1 MIRNGAVVGFGT
13 IAETTHLGALAAAGM
28 HVVAVVETADDRC
41 AEVLRALPYARIY
54 RDVAQLLA
62 HEKLDFVDICTP
74 PHAHYKAA
82 CAAMEAGVHV
92 LCEKPLVLLPE
103 HAAELAR
110 LAELHQTV
118 VGCVHNWTQAPI
130 LKRARELALGGTLG
144 ALQRVNMVTL
154 RTKPAAVAGDTS
166 NWRVDPSKAGGGI
179 LFDHGW
185 HGMSILLRSV
195 GAAPRYVRGRCE
207 KRRFTDLPVE
217 DSSETWVEFE
227 NGVIGRYEATW
238 AGSERRNR
246 VSLQCERG
254 RIEVDNDT
262 LKIFDHE
269 ALLDT
274 TVFAESLAGGGYR
287 PDWTAAIVQEFKNE
301 IDVTASRGALL
312 SEALTTLQMLL
323 ATYASSAQ
331 GGQAM
336 RVGSDVSFFA
346 QYKRAQ
352 VA

>member
-1 MIRNGAVVGFGT
+1 MRNGAVVGFGT
-13 IAETTHLGALAAAGM
+13 IAETTHLGALKAAGM
-28 HVVAVVETADDRC
+28 NVVAVVETAEDRR
-41 AEVLRALPYARIY
+41 AEALRALPHARMY
-54 RDVAQLLA
+54 RDVESLLA

-74 PHAHYKAA
+74 PHAHFEAA
-82 CAAMEAGVHV
+82 CLAIEAGVHV

-110 LAELHQTV
+110 LATLHQTV

-130 LKRARELALGGTLG
+130 LKRARQLAQDGNFG
-144 ALQRVNMVTL
+144 ALQRVNMITV

-166 NWRVDPSKAGGGI
+166 NWRVDPTKAGGGI

-195 GAAPRYVRGRCE
+195 AAMPRWVRGRIE
-207 KRRFTDLPVE
+207 KRRFVDLPVE

-227 NGVIGRYEATW
+227 NGVVGRYEATW
-238 AGSERRNR
+238 AGTERRNR
-246 VSLQCERG
+246 VALLCERG

-262 LKIFDHE
+262 LRVFDHD
-269 ALLDT
+269 ALLET
-274 TVFAESLAGGGYR
+274 TVFEESLAGGGYR
-287 PDWTAAIVQEFKNE
+287 PDWTAAIVQEFKRE
-301 IDVTASRGALL
+301 IDITASRGALL
-312 SEALTTLQMLL
+312 SEALTALQMLL

-331 GGQAM
+331 SSQAI
-336 RVGSDVSFFA
+336 RVGTDVGFFA
-346 QYKRAQ
+346 QPERAQ